1 MRKTFILKVVLLYP
15 VFVYLLFFLPAGSF
29 RYWEAWVFSL
39 VFFIPMFLTM
49 NYLTK
54 KDPALLERRFKM
66 KEKDKGQKVIVGLF
80 RLPFLIG
87 FLIPGFD
94 YRFHWSEVSPFWIV
108 IANILVFLGY
118 LFVFSVFRENSYA
131 SRIVEVEEE
140 QKVISTGPYAIVR
153 HPMYTGMM
161 VIYLSMPVAL
171 GSWYALIV
179 FGFLPLILV
188 FRILS
193 EEKILRKDLKGYVEY
208 CEKTRFR
215 LIPYIW

>member
-1 MRKTFILKVVLLYP
+1 MRKIFILKVVLLYP

-29 RYWEAWVFSL
+29 SYWEAWVFSV

-54 KDPALLERRFKM
+54 KDPALLERRLKL
-66 KEKDKGQKVIVGLF
+66 KEKDKGQKVIVQLF
-80 RLPFLIG
+80 RLPFLFG

-94 YRFHWSEVSPFWIV
+94 YRFHWSEVSPVVVI

-140 QKVISTGPYAIVR
+140 QKVSTGPYAIVR
-153 HPMYTGMM
+153 HPMYTGMITM
-161 VIYLSMPVAL
+161 FLAMPVAL
-171 GSWYALIV
+171 GSWWALIV
-179 FGFLPLILV
+179 FGVLPLTMV

-193 EEKILRKDLKGYVEY
+193 EEKILRRELSGYTEY
-208 CEKTRFR
+208 CQKTRFR

>member
-15 VFVYLLFFLPAGSF
+15 VFVCLLFFLPAGSF
-29 RYWEAWVFSL
+29 SYWEAWVFSV
-39 VFFIPMFLTM
+39 VFFIPMFFTM

-54 KDPALLERRFKM
+54 KDPELLKRRLKM
-66 KEKDKGQKVIVGLF
+66 KEKDKDQKAIVKLF
-80 RLPFLIG
+80 RLPFFIG

-94 YRFHWSEVSPFWIV
+94 YRFHWSEVSPVVVI

-153 HPMYTGMM
+153 HPMYTGMITM
-161 VIYLSMPVAL
+161 FLAMPVAL
-171 GSWYALIV
+171 GSWWALFV
-179 FGFLPLILV
+179 FGFLPVIMA

-193 EEKILRKDLKGYVEY
+193 EEKILSRELPGYSEY
-208 CEKTRFR
+208 CQKTRFR

>member
-15 VFVYLLFFLPAGSF
+15 IFVYLLFFLPAGSF
-29 RYWEAWVFSL
+29 RYWEAWVFSV

-49 NYLTK
+49 TYLAK
-54 KDPALLERRFKM
+54 KDPALLERRFKL

-94 YRFHWSEVSPFWIV
+94 YRFHWSEVSLYWV
-108 IANILVFLGY
+108 LIANILVFLGY

-153 HPMYTGMM
+153 HPMYTGM
-161 VIYLSMPVAL
+161 ITLFLSMPVAL
-171 GSWYALIV
+171 GSWWALIV
-179 FGFLPLILV
+179 FGFLPVILV

-193 EEKILRKDLKGYVEY
+193 EERILRKDLKGYTEY

-215 LIPYIW
+215 LIPFIW